1 MIATTLFLWKKKI
14 KNISWIKALLEIT
27 HSYKI
32 DKFWEQF
39 FRSDSMFNKSNVA
52 QGKSQSLCCSIHLKW
67 GKIISEL
74 G

>member
-1 MIATTLFLWKKKI
+1 MIATALFLWNKKI

-39 FRSDSMFNKSNVA
+39 FRLDSMFNKSN
-52 QGKSQSLCCSIHLKW
+52 KWHKENHSLCAVVYI
-67 GKIISEL
+67 
-74 G
+74 